1 MYMTTGDCAPYM
13 WMWSA
18 KTDPAAKPPA
28 NNSLINMH
36 HLLLGVMA
44 MAGLL
49 PAAFA
54 QLTPRAPNILWIV
67 SEDNSP
73 NLGCYGD
80 PYAQTPHLDRLA
92 REGVRF
98 NHASVPYTVCS
109 PSRAAFLTGLYP
121 QQNGQLGLTTQ
132 RFEMYRANTPSIVT
146 RLKAVGYNTGLI
158 GKLHVRPEAAFPF
171 DYWAIKSA
179 NFNRQVPVEA
189 YAEAAAKFWTESG
202 ARPWFLSVN
211 FPDAHLP
218 FVRQTGGRPKHPVS
232 GREVKPLPWV
242 GADSER
248 LRNVTADYYNCIA
261 RLDEGIGQLLQ
272 ALEQSGA
279 ANNTMVVYFGD
290 HGAQFPRGKYSL
302 YEGGLRVPLLIRWP
316 GRASAGLVR
325 EELVSTIDLLP
336 TVLRAAGL
344 SQPRDLLGLDLQPLL
359 RAGPPAKWRE
369 YAFAMLAQS
378 FVQESVRDARWKLI
392 WSPPQS
398 RPNSLAE
405 SYLDETSR
413 SHQVSGLTAGERAGL
428 SLRVKAALD
437 RWESPPTYE
446 LYDLQNDPYE
456 WENLAEKAAHAP
468 VKARLIA
475 ALRAM
480 QETMA
485 DPFMDG
491 RNVENF
497 AAEQLDVRQKKWA
510 ATAYPADFRWSY
522 IDAFRNWREQR
533 GR

>member
-1 MYMTTGDCAPYM
+1 MNAHATFGFVLAMFGFLSGA
-13 WMWSA
+13 SGQLA
-18 KTDPAAKPPA
+18 QRPP
-28 NNSLINMH
+28 NV
-36 HLLLGVMA
+36 LL
-44 MAGLL
+44 
-49 PAAFA
+49 
-54 QLTPRAPNILWIV
+54 IV

-80 PYAQTPHLDRLA
+80 PYAQTPNLDRLA

-121 QQNGQLGLTTQ
+121 PQNGQLGLTTQ
-132 RFEMYRANTPSIVT
+132 RFEMYRATTPSIVT

-171 DYWAIKSA
+171 DYWPIKSA
-179 NFNRQVPVEA
+179 NFNREVPVEA
-189 YAEAAAKFWTESG
+189 YAEAAAKFWQDSG

-218 FVRQTGGRPKHPVS
+218 FVRQIHGRPKRPVS
-232 GREVKPLPWV
+232 GREVQPLPWV

-248 LRNVTADYYNCIA
+248 LRDVTADYYNCMA
-261 RLDEGIGQLLQ
+261 RLDEGVGELLQ
-272 ALEQSGA
+272 ALERSGA

-302 YEGGLRVPLLIRWP
+302 YEGGVRVPLLIRWP
-316 GRASAGLVR
+316 GRATAGLVR
-325 EELVSTIDLLP
+325 DELVSTVDLLP

-344 SQPRDLLGLDLQPLL
+344 SQPGDLLGLDLQPLL
-359 RAGPPAKWRE
+359 RAGAPAKWRE
-369 YAFAMLAQS
+369 YAFAMLAQG

-405 SYLDETSR
+405 SYLDEANH
-413 SHQVSGLTAGERAGL
+413 SHQVSGLTAAERAGV
-428 SLRVKAALD
+428 SPKMKAVLD
-437 RWESPPTYE
+437 RWERPPIYE

-456 WENLAEKAAHAP
+456 LENLAEKAEHAL

-475 ALRAM
+475 ALRTM
-480 QETMA
+480 QESMT
-485 DPFMDG
+485 DPFMDS
-491 RNVENF
+491 RNVEEF
-497 AAEQLDVRQKKWA
+497 AAEQFAVRNKLAPTK
-510 ATAYPADFRWSY
+510 YPPDFRWTY
-522 IDAFRNWREQR
+522 IDAFRKWREQHAR
-533 GR
+533 